1 MGDHE
6 GSRGMRAGSW
16 EGGRKESP
24 PEAEEGGGKPR
35 EGGRITRGEAE
46 KSRQRNWERR
56 GGEVGEV
63 GVKESGR
70 RAGEC

>member
-6 GSRGMRAGSW
+6 GSKGMRAGSW
-16 EGGRKESP
+16 EGGKPKKEVGSR
-24 PEAEEGGGKPR
+24 GR
-35 EGGRITRGEAE
+35 GGRITRGEAE

-56 GGEVGEV
+56 VGEVGEV
-63 GVKESGR
+63 GVEESGR

>member
-1 MGDHE
+1 MGERE

-16 EGGRKESP
+16 EGGRKESRP
-24 PEAEEGGGKPR
+24 PEAEEGGGR
-35 EGGRITRGEAE
+35 GGRITRGEAE

-56 GGEVGEV
+56 GGEVDEV
-63 GVKESGR
+63 GVEESGR